1 MLQAGLDPIN
11 PIKVEEEAGA
21 AISRGST
28 DEDENVSC
36 RDNNNNNN
44 NNNKHYTNTLNN
56 QVQLHAFA
64 LRLACS
70 IYLCSQV
77 VSS

>member
-1 MLQAGLDPIN
+1 MFQASLDPIN

-28 DEDENVSC
+28 NKDENVGC

-44 NNNKHYTNTLNN
+44 NNNKYYANTLNN
-56 QVQLHAFA
+56 
-64 LRLACS
+64 
-70 IYLCSQV
+70 
-77 VSS
+77 

>member
-21 AISRGST
+21 AISKGST
-28 DEDENVSC
+28 DKDENVGC

-44 NNNKHYTNTLNN
+44 NNNKHYANTFNN
-56 QVQLHAFA
+56 
-64 LRLACS
+64 
-70 IYLCSQV
+70 
-77 VSS
+77 